1 MYTYKNK
8 ETGAVINTHG
18 KVNGA
23 NWVQVK
29 DSKAKGKANTNPD
42 NDNDK
47 ESDGE

>member
-29 DSKAKGKANTNPD
+29 ETKAKDDAKNK
-42 NDNDK
+42 K

>member
-8 ETGAVINTHG
+8 ETGSVINTHG
-18 KVNGA
+18 KVNGV

-29 DSKAKGKANTNPD
+29 EAKSKDDAKNK
-42 NDNDK
+42 K

>member
-18 KVNGA
+18 KISGA
-23 NWVQVK
+23 NWEQVK
-29 DSKAKGKANTNPD
+29 EPKAKSDSKNK
-42 NDNDK
+42 K